1 MIRSLFFINN
11 GIILLLL
18 IIHLGISFNL
28 TAQNPPEPAP
38 APAPAPA
45 PEPAAPAPP
54 PAPAPAPAPAPEQAA
69 PAPPPT
75 LPPPVDIRQVQVQVW
90 ISETNEN
97 GLRKLGANLNFVRFY
112 RERENEQLK
121 IPQITTNTVD
131 FSQEFSNVTLPAP
144 SANPSQPPYAVPYQ
158 NPNFEK
164 PPIRHDMDSSTAGIQ
179 TPQGGGL
186 TFSILTWD
194 YGTLDGVFRALET
207 KSDVDLISKPEVLVI
222 NGTPAVIKAGG
233 QIPYQS
239 VVKTAGAP
247 NLGVTWRDIGVNL
260 ELIPTILP
268 NNTVQLEIK
277 QLDVTDI
284 SRIDRLRGID
294 LPVFS
299 KRSQTGFVMV
309 PNSQTLVIGGL
320 SSRNIRKSENRVPG
334 IGKLPLLGIPFRSR
348 RSQSDIT
355 HLLIFVQ
362 PTVVDLRTMSE
373 EGSSAIQFWEKQG
386 DKWQNADRIEEEIK
400 AMQDDL

>member
-1 MIRSLFFINN
+1 MKNKYSTYTYYIIFYIWPFFLLFAT
-11 GIILLLL
+11 
-18 IIHLGISFNL
+18 HLF
-28 TAQNPPEPAP
+28 AQDAQQPAP
-38 APAPAPA
+38 AAPPPA
-45 PEPAAPAPP
+45 EQQPAPP
-54 PAPAPAPAPAPEQAA
+54 P
-69 PAPPPT
+69 PPT
-75 LPPPVDIRQVQVQVW
+75 PPPPVDIRQVQVQVW

-97 GLRKLGANLNFVRFY
+97 GIRRLGTNLNFVRFY
-112 RERENEQLK
+112 REKENEHLK
-121 IPQITTNTVD
+121 IPQITTNTTD
-131 FSQEFSNVTLPAP
+131 FSQDFSSVTLPAP
-144 SANPSQPPYAVPYQ
+144 SSNPSQPPFAVPYK
-158 NPNFEK
+158 NPDFSEK
-164 PPIRHDMDSSTAGIQ
+164 PIRRDENASLPGIQ
-179 TPQGGGL
+179 SPQGGGL

-207 KSDVDLISKPEVLVI
+207 KSDVDLISKPEILVM
-222 NGTPAVIKAGG
+222 NGTPAIIKAGG

-239 VVKTAGAP
+239 ITKSATP
-247 NLGVTWRDIGVNL
+247 NLSVAWRDIGVNL
-260 ELIPTILP
+260 ELLPTILP
-268 NNTVQLEIK
+268 NNMIQLEIK

-299 KRSQTGFVMV
+299 KRSQTGFVIV
-309 PNSQTLVIGGL
+309 PNGQTLVIGGL

-348 RSQSDIT
+348 RAQSDIT

-373 EGSSAIQFWEKQG
+373 EGSSAIRFWEKRG
-386 DKWQNADRIEEEIK
+386 DKWQNKDRIEEEIK

>member
-1 MIRSLFFINN
+1 MKRDFLKYINLSCIFTLLSAFLF
-11 GIILLLL
+11 
-18 IIHLGISFNL
+18 L
-28 TAQNPPEPAP
+28 TFKLFAQDAQQPAP
-38 APAPAPA
+38 APPPPPPPA
-45 PEPAAPAPP
+45 EQQPAPP
-54 PAPAPAPAPAPEQAA
+54 PAPPQ
-69 PAPPPT
+69 
-75 LPPPVDIRQVQVQVW
+75 PVDIRQVQVQVW

-97 GLRKLGANLNFVRFY
+97 GLRRLGTNLNFVRFY
-112 RERENEQLK
+112 REKENEHLK
-121 IPQITTNTVD
+121 IPQITTNTID
-131 FSQEFSNVTLPAP
+131 FSQDFSSVTLPAP
-144 SANPSQPPYAVPYQ
+144 SPNPPQPPFAVPYK
-158 NPNFEK
+158 NPDFSEK
-164 PPIRHDMDSSTAGIQ
+164 PLRRDENVSLPGIQ
-179 TPQGGGL
+179 SPQGGGL

-207 KSDVDLISKPEVLVI
+207 KSDVDLISKPEILVI
-222 NGTPAVIKAGG
+222 NGTSAVIKAGG

-239 VVKTAGAP
+239 VTKSSAIP
-247 NLGVTWRDIGVNL
+247 NLSVAWRDIGVNL

-268 NNTVQLEIK
+268 NNMIQLEIK

-299 KRSQTGFVMV
+299 KRSQTGFVIV
-309 PNSQTLVIGGL
+309 PNGQTLVIGGL

-334 IGKLPLLGIPFRSR
+334 IGKVPLLGIPFRSR
-348 RSQSDIT
+348 RAQSDIT

-373 EGSSAIQFWEKQG
+373 ESSSALRFWQKRG

>member
-1 MIRSLFFINN
+1 MTVFSFSINN
-11 GIILLLL
+11 KIVFLLLTFIFL
-18 IIHLGISFNL
+18 MVSFSII
-28 TAQNPPEPAP
+28 AQDSPAPTPAP
-38 APAPAPA
+38 APAPP
-45 PEPAAPAPP
+45 
-54 PAPAPAPAPAPEQAA
+54 PEQAA
-69 PAPPPT
+69 PAPPPE
-75 LPPPVDIRQVQVQVW
+75 PPPSPPSPVDIRQVQVQVW

-112 RERENEQLK
+112 REREHEQLK
-121 IPQITTNTVD
+121 IPQITTNTID
-131 FSQEFSNVTLPAP
+131 FSQEFSNVTLPEP
-144 SANPSQPPYAVPYQ
+144 SSNPPQPPFVVPYQ
-158 NPNFEK
+158 NPDFEE
-164 PPIRHDMDSSTAGIQ
+164 PPIRPDLNSSVAGIQ

-186 TFSILTWD
+186 TFSLLTWD

-222 NGTPAVIKAGG
+222 NGTPAIIKAGG

-247 NLGVTWRDIGVNL
+247 NLSVAWRDIGVNL
-260 ELIPTILP
+260 ELVPTILP
-268 NNTVQLEIK
+268 NNMVQLEIK

-320 SSRNIRKSENRVPG
+320 SSRNIRKSENRVPV
-334 IGKLPLLGIPFRSR
+334 IGKIPLFGIPFRSR

-373 EGSSAIQFWEKQG
+373 EGSSALRFWEKQG

-400 AMQDDL
+400 AMQNDL

>member
-1 MIRSLFFINN
+1 MKIRNFIHPIRIAYISTIFLFFTIN
-11 GIILLLL
+11 LL
-18 IIHLGISFNL
+18 
-28 TAQNPPEPAP
+28 AQDAQQ
-38 APAPAPA
+38 
-45 PEPAAPAPP
+45 PP
-54 PAPAPAPAPAPEQAA
+54 PPPPTEQQ

-75 LPPPVDIRQVQVQVW
+75 PPSPVDIRQVQVQVW

-97 GLRKLGANLNFVRFY
+97 GLRRLGTNLNFVRFY
-112 RERENEQLK
+112 RERENEHLK
-121 IPQITTNTVD
+121 IPQITTNTTD
-131 FSQEFSNVTLPAP
+131 FSQDFSSITLPAP
-144 SANPSQPPYAVPYQ
+144 SPNPPQPPYSVPYQ
-158 NPNFEK
+158 NPDFSK
-164 PPIRHDMDSSTAGIQ
+164 KPIRRDESPSVAGIQ
-179 TPQGGGL
+179 SPQGGGL

-207 KSDVDLISKPEVLVI
+207 KSDVDLISKPEILVI
-222 NGTPAVIKAGG
+222 NGTPATIKAGG

-239 VVKTAGAP
+239 VTKSSSIP
-247 NLGVTWRDIGVNL
+247 NLSVAWRDIGVNL
-260 ELIPTILP
+260 ELVPTILP
-268 NNTVQLEIK
+268 NSMIQLEIK

-299 KRSQTGFVMV
+299 KRSQTGFVIV
-309 PNSQTLVIGGL
+309 PNGQTLVIGGL

-348 RSQSDIT
+348 RAQSDIT

-373 EGSSAIQFWEKQG
+373 EGSSAIRFWEKRG
-386 DKWQNADRIEEEIK
+386 DKWQNKDRIEEEIK

>member
-1 MIRSLFFINN
+1 MRNINSTN
-11 GIILLLL
+11 SRFLYIIYTVTILLFLT
-18 IIHLGISFNL
+18 FNL
-28 TAQNPPEPAP
+28 SAQDAQQ
-38 APAPAPA
+38 
-45 PEPAAPAPP
+45 PAPP
-54 PAPAPAPAPAPEQAA
+54 PPPPAEQQ
-69 PAPPPT
+69 PAPPPPPT
-75 LPPPVDIRQVQVQVW
+75 PPPPVDIRQVQVQVW

-97 GLRKLGANLNFVRFY
+97 GLRRLGTNLNFVRFY
-112 RERENEQLK
+112 RERENEHLK
-121 IPQITTNTVD
+121 IPQITTNTTD
-131 FSQEFSNVTLPAP
+131 FSQDFSSVTLPVP
-144 SANPSQPPYAVPYQ
+144 SPNPPQPPFAVPYK
-158 NPNFEK
+158 NPNFSEQ
-164 PPIRHDMDSSTAGIQ
+164 PIRRDENASLPGIQ
-179 TPQGGGL
+179 SPQGGGL

-207 KSDVDLISKPEVLVI
+207 KSDVDLISKPEILVI
-222 NGTPAVIKAGG
+222 NGTPATIKAGG

-239 VVKTAGAP
+239 VTKSSAVP
-247 NLGVTWRDIGVNL
+247 NLSVAWRDIGVNL
-260 ELIPTILP
+260 ELVPTILP
-268 NNTVQLEIK
+268 NNMIQLEIK

-299 KRSQTGFVMV
+299 KRSQTGFVIV
-309 PNSQTLVIGGL
+309 PNGQTLVIGGL

-348 RSQSDIT
+348 RAQSDIT

-373 EGSSAIQFWEKQG
+373 ESSSAIRFWEKRG
-386 DKWQNADRIEEEIK
+386 DKWQNADRIEEEIR